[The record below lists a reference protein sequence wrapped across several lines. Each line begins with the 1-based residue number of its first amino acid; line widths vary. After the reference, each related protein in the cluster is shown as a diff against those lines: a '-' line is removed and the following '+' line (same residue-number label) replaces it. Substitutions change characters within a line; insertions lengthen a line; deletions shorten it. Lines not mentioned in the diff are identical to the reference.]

1 MPLMTLPA
9 LRRSGALAL
18 AGGLAAALLTGCT
31 GSSGESGSPGPSGAS
46 GNPAGKGGARSAVL
60 LADAL
65 RTALVSQA
73 DVPSYQAQDIS
84 PSELRP
90 RADRADCRPLAEMAS
105 SGTARTP
112 EAADWASR
120 SFLSSGTPG
129 LTVTVSLFSYEGDG
143 ARETLANVRK
153 ALKACGDGFS
163 TSGNTDG
170 ATVKYVEVRG
180 EDAPEGGDEAVA
192 WTMTGTTQGTEM
204 PVHLTAVREGR
215 NVAVFFALNLL
226 EPKEAQLPGDL
237 HSRQIAKLAKAVAAA
252 GKS

>member
-1 MPLMTLPA
+1 MALMTFPA
-9 LRRSGALAL
+9 LRRRGGLAL

-31 GSSGESGSPGPSGAS
+31 GSPDESGSPGPSGAS
-46 GNPAGKGGARSAVL
+46 GNPAGKGGPRSAVL

-65 RTALVSQA
+65 RTALITETEL
-73 DVPSYQAQDIS
+73 PSYQAQDIS
-84 PSELRP
+84 PSERRP
-90 RADRADCRPLAEMAS
+90 ETDRAECSPLAEMTAS
-105 SGTARTP
+105 GAARTP

-129 LTVTVSLFSYEGDG
+129 LTVTVSLFSYQGEG
-143 ARETLANVRK
+143 ARTTLANVRK
-153 ALKACGDGFS
+153 ALKACANGFS

-170 ATVKYVEVRG
+170 GTVKYVDVKS

-192 WTMTGTTQGTEM
+192 WTMTGTTPGNAM
-204 PVHLTAVREGR
+204 PVHLTAVRQGR

-226 EPKEAQLPGDL
+226 EPKEAQLPDDL
-237 HSRQIAKLAKAVAAA
+237 HARQVAKLAKAVAAA